1 RDSLDLLTYLL
12 LTKLLNIALII
23 DIIMDAMIATPK
35 LLITKSLLITASVI
49 INVIA
54 LITNKNKPS
63 VKTVAGNV
71 KITNIDLT
79 NTFKI
84 NIITLANN
92 AVPKSA
98 K

>member
-1 RDSLDLLTYLL
+1 
-12 LTKLLNIALII
+12 
-23 DIIMDAMIATPK
+23 MDAMIATPK
-35 LLITKSLLITASVI
+35 LLITKSLLITAWVI

-71 KITNIDLT
+71 KITNIGLT

-84 NIITLANN
+84 NIMTLANN